1 MAGTFEMKGAQQ
13 VAANVKAY
21 QQRAKA
27 ASARGLLVAA
37 ERVLAVSNSQVP
49 HEEGDLER
57 DGKASVDAQDQ
68 RAAVSYGRRGDV
80 KDYAVVQHEDMTLSH
95 DPGRNAKYLENAFS
109 AVRPD
114 IAKIV
119 AETVRRETGA

>member
-1 MAGTFEMKGAQQ
+1 MAGAFELRGTQQ
-13 VAANVKAY
+13 MVANVKAY

-57 DGKASVDAQDQ
+57 DGKASVDVQQQ

-80 KDYAVVQHEDMTLSH
+80 KDYAVRQHEDMTLKH
-95 DPGRNAKYLENAFS
+95 DPGRNGKYLENAFNT
-109 AVRPD
+109 VRPD

-119 AETVRRETGA
+119 AEAVRQETGA